1 MTVWCVLYYATL
13 GKVTHYQQVYS
24 GKFERTF
31 LLELAALD
39 SVGSTLVPVS
49 QWATSQAR
57 WWIRKIL
64 SRKSLPAPIPD
75 PRAITCAAA
84 VNLYS
89 DAAGGGTRSFT
100 KGFGGVV
107 YSRPLTY
114 TFHYWEDKVQS
125 NAVTRGGHRVA
136 LKLTFLESAAA
147 LATLVCA
154 PDLVR
159 NRSVRIHVDNIGTG
173 MYHDITFSV
182 KVSVL
187 IF

>member
-1 MTVWCVLYYATL
+1 MQLYDA
-13 GKVTHYQQVYS
+13 
-24 GKFERTF
+24 KFERTF

-57 WWIRKIL
+57 WWIRKIV
-64 SRKSLPAPIPD
+64 SSKSLPAPIPD

-84 VNLYS
+84 INLYS
-89 DAAGGGTRSFT
+89 DAAGGGTRSFS

-136 LKLTFLESAAA
+136 LKLTFLEAAAA

-182 KVSVL
+182 KPLLFICQCSPGEKAAQGVHTL
-187 IF
+187 HLW